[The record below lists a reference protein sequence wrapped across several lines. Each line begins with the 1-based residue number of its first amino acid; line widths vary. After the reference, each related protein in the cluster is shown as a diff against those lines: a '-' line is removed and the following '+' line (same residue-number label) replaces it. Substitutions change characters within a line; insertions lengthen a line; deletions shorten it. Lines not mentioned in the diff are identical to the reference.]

1 MLDIYPILLQK
12 TYEKRLTNSTNVI
25 YLEYQES
32 GEPRRK
38 GKMQDIL
45 MRCFYDGMSKDEA
58 VAFIESAYGVLVKPV
73 SINMAIKKIKT
84 QTGKDW

>member
-1 MLDIYPILLQK
+1 M
-12 TYEKRLTNSTNVI
+12 
-25 YLEYQES
+25 
-32 GEPRRK
+32 